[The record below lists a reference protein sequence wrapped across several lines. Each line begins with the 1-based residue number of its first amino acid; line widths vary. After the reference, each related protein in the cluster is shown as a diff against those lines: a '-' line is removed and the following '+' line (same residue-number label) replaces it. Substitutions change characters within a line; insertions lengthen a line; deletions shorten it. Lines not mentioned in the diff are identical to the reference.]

1 MDVAILVFDGMTALG
16 ATGPYEVLSRLPGA
30 NVILTAPEPR
40 SYRDAQRAL
49 ALVADVALDDVAA
62 PDIVVV
68 PGGPG
73 EVELRHDARVLDWL
87 REVHETTTWTTSV
100 CTGSLVL
107 AAAGLLDGVYATSHW
122 LALDELGRLGAR
134 AVAQRVVVDGKVI
147 TSAGPSAGID
157 MALLLASLVEG
168 DLVAQQIQLS
178 LEYDPEPP
186 FDAGSPLRAPAVVVE
201 LARATSRFVRTT

>member
-30 NVILTAPEPR
+30 NVILTAAEAR

-49 ALVADVALDDVAA
+49 ALVADVPLDDVTA

-87 REVHETTTWTTSV
+87 REVHQTTTWTTSV

-107 AAAGLLDGVYATSHW
+107 AAAGLLDGLYATSHW
-122 LALDELGRLGAR
+122 LALDELGRLGAT
-134 AVAQRVVVDGKVI
+134 AVPQRVVVDGKII
-147 TSAGPSAGID
+147 TAAGSSAGID

-178 LEYDPEPP
+178 LEYEPEPP

>member
-1 MDVAILVFDGMTALG
+1 VDVAILLFDGMTALG

-30 NVILTAPEPR
+30 NVMFTAASAGPC
-40 SYRDAQRAL
+40 RDAQRAL
-49 ALVADVALDDVAA
+49 SLVADFTLDEVAA

-73 EVELRHDARVLDWL
+73 EVEVRHDTRVLDWL

-107 AAAGLLDGVYATSHW
+107 AEAGLLDGVYATSHW
-122 LALDELGRLGAR
+122 LALEELGRLGAT
-134 AVAQRVVVDGKVI
+134 AVTERVVIDGKII
-147 TSAGPSAGID
+147 TAAGVTAGID
-157 MALLLASLVEG
+157 MALVLASLVEG

-178 LEYDPEPP
+178 IEYEPEPP
-186 FDAGSPLRAPAVVVE
+186 FDAGSPLSAPAVVVE

>member
-1 MDVAILVFDGMTALG
+1 VDVAILLFDGMAALS

-30 NVILTAPEPR
+30 NVVFAAAEAGPH
-40 SYRDAQRAL
+40 RDAQRAL
-49 ALVADVALDDVAA
+49 ALVADVALDDVGA

-73 EVELRHDARVLDWL
+73 EIELRHDVRVLDWL
-87 REVHETTTWTTSV
+87 REAHETTTWTTSV

-107 AAAGLLDGVYATSHW
+107 AAAGLLDGVAATSHW
-122 LALDELGRLGAR
+122 LALDELARLGAT
-134 AVAQRVVVDGKVI
+134 AVSDRVVVDGRII
-147 TSAGPSAGID
+147 TAAGVSAGID

-178 LEYDPEPP
+178 IEYEPEPP
-186 FDAGSPLRAPAVVVE
+186 FDAGSPLSAPPVVVE
-201 LARATSRFVRTT
+201 LARATSRFARIT